1 MLARGGCPMA
11 AQTSKP
17 SHSSE
22 DSVIQIHGVLG
33 GNKNSVMA
41 KVRYTTSKSTP
52 KNHAERPLLV
62 TRNAVRVCPGTSS
75 GITKFSEHEAD

>member
-52 KNHAERPLLV
+52 KTMP
-62 TRNAVRVCPGTSS
+62 NARYWSQGMRL
-75 GITKFSEHEAD
+75 GLR